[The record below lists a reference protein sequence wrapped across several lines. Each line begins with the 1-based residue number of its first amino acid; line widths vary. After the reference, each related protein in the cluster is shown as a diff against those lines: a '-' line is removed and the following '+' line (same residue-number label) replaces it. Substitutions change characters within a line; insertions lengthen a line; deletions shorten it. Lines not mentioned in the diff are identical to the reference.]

1 MVQQPYLGEMMEN
14 LDSKYALVVA
24 TAKRAR
30 MLTDGAAPCVEN
42 MSVDKIKP
50 VSIAMQ
56 EIASG
61 KIKIETSKGG
71 IK

>member
-1 MVQQPYLGEMMEN
+1 MEQPCLDEMMTG

-30 MLTDGAAPCVEN
+30 QLTDGDTPCVEELLQEK
-42 MSVDKIKP
+42 VKP
-50 VSIAMQ
+50 VSIAMR

-61 KIKIETSKGG
+61 KIKTKTAKGG

>member
-1 MVQQPYLGEMMEN
+1 MRQPWLDSMMGN

-30 MLTDGAAPCVEN
+30 MLTDGAQPCVDGL
-42 MSVDKIKP
+42 SIDKVKP
-50 VSIAMQ
+50 VSIAMV
-56 EIASG
+56 EIANG
-61 KIKIETSKGG
+61 RIKIETSKGG

>member
-1 MVQQPYLGEMMEN
+1 MAQPYVEKMMVN
-14 LDSKYALVVA
+14 LDSKYALVVV

-30 MLTDGAAPCVEN
+30 QLTEGSTPCVEGL
-42 MSVDKIKP
+42 SVDKDKP

-56 EIASG
+56 EIADD
-61 KIKIETSKGG
+61 KIKIEIPKGG

>member
-1 MVQQPYLGEMMEN
+1 MKQPYISKMMGK

-30 MLTDGAAPCVEN
+30 MLTDGAHVYTEEAP
-42 MSVDKIKP
+42 DATTKP

-56 EIASG
+56 EIAEG
-61 KIKIETSKGG
+61 KINIETSKGG

>member
-1 MVQQPYLGEMMEN
+1 MKQPYLSKMMGK

-30 MLTDGAAPCVEN
+30 MLTDGDSVCVEN
-42 MSVDKIKP
+42 VSEEAAKP
-50 VSIAMQ
+50 VSLAMQ
-56 EIASG
+56 EIAQG
-61 KIKIETSKGG
+61 KIIIETPKGG

>member
-1 MVQQPYLGEMMEN
+1 VKQPLISKMMGHF
-14 LDSKYALVVA
+14 DSKYALCVA

-30 MLTDGAAPCVEN
+30 MLTDGANPTVGPISVEN
-42 MSVDKIKP
+42 KP

-56 EIASG
+56 EIAEG
-61 KIKIETSKGG
+61 KIEIEAPKGG

>member
-1 MVQQPYLGEMMEN
+1 MQQPEISKMMGN

-30 MLTDGAAPCVEN
+30 MLTDGDNPSVEN
-42 MSVDKIKP
+42 LSLENAKP
-50 VSIAMQ
+50 VTIAMQ
-56 EIASG
+56 EIAAG
-61 KIKIETSKGG
+61 KIDIQTTKGG

>member
-1 MVQQPYLGEMMEN
+1 MKQPYLSKMMGK

-30 MLTDGAAPCVEN
+30 MLTDGANVCAEYVPDETA
-42 MSVDKIKP
+42 KP
-50 VSIAMQ
+50 VSLAMQ
-56 EIASG
+56 EIAEG
-61 KIKIETSKGG
+61 KIIIETSKGG